1 MLLLS
6 SAGAGAGIAVLLFFL
21 FCILIAIA
29 STVFWIVEI
38 IDVVRRDFIEPNNKI
53 IWLLVIIFLHFFG
66 AILYYFIGKQ
76 QGTLPGER
84 RYT

>member
-1 MLLLS
+1 MLS

-29 STVFWIVEI
+29 STIFWIVEI
-38 IDVVRRDFIEPNNKI
+38 IDVVRRDFTEPNNKI

-66 AILYYFIGKQ
+66 AILYYFVGKA
-76 QGTLPGER
+76 QGTLPGDR
-84 RYT
+84 RFI